1 MKSQTTIL
9 PRSEIEISV
18 EIPFS
23 EFEPHV
29 KRAASLIA
37 EEVDIEGFRR
47 GKAPYDIVKKSV
59 GESAIYERAADLAVR
74 KTYTNLIETLLTVPP
89 EGIKEFTPIGNP
101 DITVTKLAPGN
112 ELTYKIKIALMPQVT
127 LPDYREIASRTQKEK
142 KEIQVSEE
150 EIQKTLEW
158 ICESRLTLHDV
169 ERPLQLGDAVEID
182 FDIRHG
188 GVKWEGGESK
198 NHPLIIGKNKF
209 LPGFEDHLIGMR
221 KDESKKFSLA
231 APADWHD
238 KNLADKMLD
247 IEVQIKSIKERRIP
261 EMNDDF
267 VKQLGKFA
275 SVQELTDVIRDNI
288 RQEKQEK
295 EQQRVRA
302 LTIETIAAE
311 MKADIPDVLVDREM
325 AKMLDELKNGIENMG
340 MKWEDYLLHLKK
352 TTDDLMA
359 DMRQDGIKR
368 VRIALTLHE
377 IAKAESINPADEEVE
392 TRTAEILKKF
402 QTPDEAKKEIDPERL
417 REYAKGI
424 LKNEKVFEFLEIVK

>member
-1 MKSQTTIL
+1 MNSHVTIL
-9 PRSEIEISV
+9 PKSEIEISV

-37 EEVDIEGFRR
+37 EEVNIEGFRK

-74 KTYTNLIETLLTVPP
+74 KTYTNLIETLLTTPP

-112 ELTYKIKIALMPQVT
+112 ELTYKIKIAVMPQVT
-127 LPDYREIASRTQKEK
+127 LPDYRAMAVRTQKEK
-142 KEIQVSEE
+142 KEIDVSEE

-158 ICESRLTLHDV
+158 IRESRLTLHDA

-182 FDIRHG
+182 FEIRHG

-231 APADWHD
+231 VPTDWHD
-238 KNLADKMLD
+238 KNLAGKALD
-247 IEVQIKSIKERRIP
+247 IEVRINTIKERRVP
-261 EMNDDF
+261 ELNDDF
-267 VKQLGKFA
+267 VKQLGNFS
-275 SVQELTDVIRDNI
+275 SVEELTTVVRDNI
-288 RQEKQEK
+288 KQEKQEK

-302 LTIETIAAE
+302 LTIETIAAD

-325 AKMLDELKNGIENMG
+325 AKMLDELKSGIENMG

-352 TTDDLMA
+352 TADDLMR
-359 DMRQDGIKR
+359 DMREDGIKR

-392 TRTAEILKKF
+392 ARAAEILKKF
-402 QTPDEAKKEIDPERL
+402 QTPIEAQKEIDPGRL

-424 LKNEKVFEFLEIVK
+424 LKNEKVFEFLERI